1 MSETV
6 KLVIEIPSEVYE
18 LLKNFD
24 WESLP
29 KEKFDELA
37 SYEYAIAHGTP
48 LPKGHGR
55 LIDAD
60 AYKEEMLNSREF
72 DFFKRLDMQP
82 TIIKADKGESEERND
97 KRGIFADC
105 KATSV
110 SL

>member
-1 MSETV
+1 MSDTV
-6 KLVIEIPSEVYE
+6 KLIIEIPKEDFKKLVNPYQHNEVWCNR
-18 LLKNFD
+18 LKRMVMN
-24 WESLP
+24 
-29 KEKFDELA
+29 
-37 SYEYAIAHGTP
+37 GTP

-60 AYKEEMLNSREF
+60 AYRKEMLDSREF